1 MRKLALDDDILLN
14 IEKPARYIGHEV
26 NSVMKDK
33 NAVDIRFAM
42 CFPEVYEVGMS
53 HLGIQI
59 LYDMFNRRE
68 DTWCERVYSPWI
80 DLDKIMREKHIPLF
94 ALESQ
99 DPVKDFD
106 FLGITLQFEM
116 CYTNVLQVLDLS
128 GIPLHSEDRTLE
140 DPFVIGGGPC
150 VYNTEPL
157 AEFFDMFYIGEGEV
171 VYDELLE
178 AYKKWKRAGKSRKE
192 FLEMA
197 AEIEG
202 IYVPSFYDVT
212 YKEDGTIESFL
223 PNNPHAKEKI
233 KRVVAADMSQT
244 TYPLKPVV
252 PFIKV
257 TQDRA
262 VLEIQ
267 RGCIRGCRFCQAG
280 MVYRPTR
287 PRDINMLKET
297 ARAML
302 KNTGHEEITLSSLSS
317 SDYTHLEGLV
327 NFLIDEFKGNSGGQ
341 KYNSIVVDAE
351 NHKVIDILPSRF
363 ENDLIRYFS
372 QFQSKTDVKYFVCD
386 MNPHFREVAKACFP
400 KAVIVADRFHV
411 IRQVYW
417 AMERVRKN
425 EQNKLSSRFR
435 KYFKRS
441 RRLLMRPMEKLSGE
455 EADKLA
461 LMFEIAPRL
470 ADAYRLK
477 NEFLEVIHSDSSK
490 TGKPKL
496 VDWLTAV
503 EVMDSPEFDDC
514 TKAYRNWFQEILNS
528 MDVPWSNG
536 FIEGC
541 NNKTKVLKRV
551 CFGMRNFS
559 NFRKRILFCHT

>member
-1 MRKLALDDDILLN
+1 MLNKDYTAKLLDLVDVIITKVENFSEEVHVYLELPRIKHRCPACGALTDRVHDYRMQIIKDVPLGRTTLLHLRKRRYRCDCGKRFFEKNTFLPRYYRSTSRLVAKIITAFHETVSASKIGTQFNVSGATAMRYFKYVSFRQTKL
-14 IEKPARYIGHEV
+14 
-26 NSVMKDK
+26 
-33 NAVDIRFAM
+33 
-42 CFPEVYEVGMS
+42 PEV
-53 HLGIQI
+53 
-59 LYDMFNRRE
+59 
-68 DTWCERVYSPWI
+68 
-80 DLDKIMREKHIPLF
+80 
-94 ALESQ
+94 
-99 DPVKDFD
+99 
-106 FLGITLQFEM
+106 
-116 CYTNVLQVLDLS
+116 LS
-128 GIPLHSEDRTLE
+128 
-140 DPFVIGGGPC
+140 
-150 VYNTEPL
+150 
-157 AEFFDMFYIGEGEV
+157 
-171 VYDELLE
+171 
-178 AYKKWKRAGKSRKE
+178 
-192 FLEMA
+192 
-197 AEIEG
+197 
-202 IYVPSFYDVT
+202 
-212 YKEDGTIESFL
+212 
-223 PNNPHAKEKI
+223 
-233 KRVVAADMSQT
+233 
-244 TYPLKPVV
+244 
-252 PFIKV
+252 
-257 TQDRA
+257 
-262 VLEIQ
+262 
-267 RGCIRGCRFCQAG
+267 
-280 MVYRPTR
+280 
-287 PRDINMLKET
+287 
-297 ARAML
+297 
-302 KNTGHEEITLSSLSS
+302 
-317 SDYTHLEGLV
+317 
-327 NFLIDEFKGNSGGQ
+327 IDEFKGNSGGQ
-341 KYNSIVVDAE
+341 KYNSIIVDAE
-351 NHKVIDILPSRF
+351 KHKVIDILPNRF

-386 MNPHFREVAKACFP
+386 MNSHFREVAKACFP